1 MHGEC
6 RPREGRHCMRDLI
19 PSRSVLYGMSPV
31 FVHRKSGLA
40 DGGGGGKD
48 THTIC
53 ILRATVWDSGSR
65 RNPSSNT
72 PDREPTLPCR
82 KLNTSAQSFRRRRN
96 QSVATS
102 CCLSSPNG
110 GIPQIARA

>member
-40 DGGGGGKD
+40 DGGGGGGGFFVFGLKGGLVELGAGGQQRVHEPYPAD
-48 THTIC
+48 PPSVHMEKC
-53 ILRATVWDSGSR
+53 SGM
-65 RNPSSNT
+65 
-72 PDREPTLPCR
+72 
-82 KLNTSAQSFRRRRN
+82 
-96 QSVATS
+96 
-102 CCLSSPNG
+102 CLYKWVVRIRP
-110 GIPQIARA
+110 